1 MIFKRMTAVFGK
13 LDRETLEL
21 QEGLNIITAPN
32 EAGKSTWAS
41 FLLAML
47 YGVDTTERATKSN
60 LPVKTKYKP
69 WSGHAMEGSLELQ
82 WQGRSLTLERASQ
95 GRTPMGQLLAYD
107 TATGQPAGLQTETC
121 GQTLLGVERSVYERS
136 GFIRQLGMALSGDHA
151 LEARLNALVTTG
163 DETVSYS
170 QVERRLRDL
179 RNRRRHNKTGLL
191 PQAEAEL
198 VQVEEQLSGL
208 SQLGREILE
217 LTARRDSLEAQEQ
230 TLARIDAALKARD
243 AAQKRQKLETAR
255 LNWEKKARFLAEK
268 EETVQGL
275 PQLEPLQTLL
285 RELDRLAEDEKA
297 LEADLRMGIAS
308 PEPPDCPPVFA
319 GLDAEAVR
327 QKAEADAAALA
338 QLQSRQQY
346 HPAMVWMLLCLA
358 VLGLACGIASAA
370 ELLPPFAGGGW
381 ALAVVSAALTW
392 LRRRKNRSAQAAR
405 QELLAR
411 YGAEDALGIHRAAN
425 NYREAVLLYEERL
438 AAAASQRQALDRR
451 QAGLSAREAQ
461 LLSKVAGFA
470 PGCAGLPEARA
481 AVQQAVYRQQFYI
494 ASRRESEQAQAQYEA
509 VAAAVGSLPEEL
521 PSPEPLAEDY
531 DPDEVTLRLS
541 RVRQA
546 LREARSQLDLH
557 RGRMEAAGDP
567 AALAARKEQL
577 ADRIALLQQEY
588 DALTLAMDALASANE
603 TLQTRFSPQINELA
617 GQYMARMTHGRYDRV
632 LLGQDLSV
640 TAREAGTSLTR
651 PLLAMS
657 AGTADQLYLA
667 VRLAICQLALPEDI
681 PLVLDD
687 ALITFDDDRM
697 AQAIE
702 LLLDLA
708 SRRQILLFTCQ
719 SREQAWLDATQK
731 EQTSI

>member
-1 MIFKRMTAVFGK
+1 MIFKRMTAAFGK

-21 QEGLNIITAPN
+21 HEGLNIITAPN
-32 EAGKSTWAS
+32 ESGKSTWAS

-47 YGVDTTERATKSN
+47 YGIDTTERATKSN

-69 WSGHAMEGSLELQ
+69 WSGQAMEGSLELQ
-82 WQGRSLTLERASQ
+82 RQGRSLTLERSSQ

-107 TATGQPAGLQTETC
+107 TATGQPTGLQAETC

-170 QVERRLRDL
+170 QVERQLRDL
-179 RNRRRHNKTGLL
+179 RNRRRYNKTGLL

-198 VQVEEQLSGL
+198 DQVEAQLSGL
-208 SQLGREILE
+208 SQLGRDILE
-217 LTARRDSLEAQEQ
+217 LTARRDALEAQEQ
-230 TLARIDAALKARD
+230 DLVRIDGALKARD
-243 AAQKRQKLETAR
+243 AVQKRQKLETAR

-268 EETVQGL
+268 EETVRGL
-275 PQLEPLQTLL
+275 PPLEPLQALL
-285 RELDRLAEDEKA
+285 QELDRLTEEEKA
-297 LEADLRMGIAS
+297 LEEDLRLGIAS

-327 QKAEADAAALA
+327 QRAEDDVAALA
-338 QLQSRQQY
+338 QLQSRQQDY
-346 HPAMVWMLLCLA
+346 PAAVWLLLGLTA
-358 VLGLACGIASAA
+358 LGLAGGAASAA
-370 ELLPPFAGGGW
+370 GLLPPFAGGGW
-381 ALAVVSAALTW
+381 ALAIVSAVLAW
-392 LRRRKNRSAQAAR
+392 LRHRKNRRAR
-405 QELLAR
+405 TARRELLAR
-411 YGAEDALGIHRAAN
+411 YGAEDALGIQRIAN
-425 NYREAVLLYEERL
+425 DYREAMLLYDERQ
-438 AAAASQRQALDRR
+438 AAAVSRQQALDRR

-461 LLSKVAGFA
+461 LLSKIAEFA

-481 AVQQAVYRQQFYI
+481 AVQQAVYRQQFYV
-494 ASRRESEQAQAQYEA
+494 ASRRESEQAQAQYQAVAEA
-509 VAAAVGSLPEEL
+509 VGTLPEEL
-521 PSPEPLAEDY
+521 PAPAPLAEDY
-531 DPDEVTLRLS
+531 DPQEVTLRLS

-546 LREARSQLDLH
+546 LQQARSQLDLC

-577 ADRIALLQQEY
+577 EDRITRLQLEY

-617 GQYMARMTHGRYDRV
+617 GQYMTRMTHGRYDRV

-640 TAREAGTSLTR
+640 AARETGASLTR
-651 PLLAMS
+651 PLLALS

-667 VRLAICQLALPEDI
+667 VRLAICQLALPEDV

-687 ALITFDDDRM
+687 ALITFDDERM
-697 AQAIE
+697 AQAME
-702 LLLDLA
+702 LLLELA
-708 SRRQILLFTCQ
+708 SKRQILLFTCQ
-719 SREQAWLDATQK
+719 SREQAWLDANQK